1 MNYDW
6 DKIIKNYM
14 NFCKDTKTGQQIVH
28 IILIKFPLSLVM
40 EKSVRYSQITWC
52 LKTFSWYKIFD
63 SFIQYIRELS
73 PSYPHDRMPVA
84 DDKQYVSQ
92 YFVC

>member
-1 MNYDW
+1 MNVYKSWCSSKCITYVFAMNYDW

-40 EKSVRYSQITWC
+40 EKSVRYSQIT
-52 LKTFSWYKIFD
+52 
-63 SFIQYIRELS
+63 
-73 PSYPHDRMPVA
+73 
-84 DDKQYVSQ
+84 
-92 YFVC
+92 